1 MLEKLNNIPKD
12 KLLHA
17 LVGLTIFIFVSIF
30 TLQIVALGVVYVA
43 GVGKEIYDKL
53 HPKKHTV
60 DIKDMLATVA
70 IPTIV
75 VVIGYLRIM
84 L

>member
-1 MLEKLNNIPKD
+1 MLDRLNNIPKD

-17 LVGLTIFIFVSIF
+17 LVGLTIFVFVSIF
-30 TLQIVALGVVYVA
+30 TLQIVALSVVYVA
-43 GVGKEIYDKL
+43 GVGKEIYDKF
-53 HPKKHTV
+53 HPKTHTA
-60 DIKDMLATVA
+60 DIKDILATVV

-75 VVIGYLRIM
+75 VIVEYLKVM